1 MLELKQIYKVFQ
13 NGKGVK
19 GVSFTSNQGVIL
31 GLLGPNGSGKS
42 TMLKIIAGVTKATS
56 GLCTF
61 SGEETEEIG
70 AKKNIGYLPEE
81 PFLYNNLSPL
91 QFLRF
96 VQAMKNIEGEKEVDE
111 WIELFDLWTF
121 RHQTIGTFSFGMK
134 KKVALISA
142 LLGNPKLLVLDEPT
156 NGLDVKSLLI
166 LKKIIIQMKK
176 KGSIIIISSHVLDF
190 IEKIVDKVIFIKDGT
205 AVITIENNN
214 NVNLESAYINIYL
227 QGESLDGVCSV

>member
-1 MLELKQIYKVFQ
+1 MLELKQIVKVFL

-19 GVSFTSNQGVIL
+19 GVSFTSNEGEIL

-42 TMLKIIAGVTKATS
+42 TTLKIIAGVTKATS

-61 SGEETEEIG
+61 LGDKTDEIE

-96 VQAMKNIEGEKEVDE
+96 VQTMKGLEGEKEVDE

-121 RHQTIGTFSFGMK
+121 RHQAIGTFSFGMK

-142 LLGNPKLLVLDEPT
+142 LLGNPKLLILDEPT

-176 KGSIIIISSHVLDF
+176 RGAIIIISSHVLDF
-190 IEKIVDKVIFIKDGT
+190 IENIVDKVIFIKDGT

-214 NVNLESAYINIYL
+214 HVSLESVYINIYL
-227 QGESLDGVCSV
+227 QEKSLEGVLGV